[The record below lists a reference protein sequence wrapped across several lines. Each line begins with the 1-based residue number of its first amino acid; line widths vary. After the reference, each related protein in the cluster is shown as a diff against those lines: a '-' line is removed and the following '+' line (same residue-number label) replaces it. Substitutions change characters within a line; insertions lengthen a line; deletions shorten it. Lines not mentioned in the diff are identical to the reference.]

1 MHIFWARELLMEGE
15 SQRREVAMNQTK
27 EKKKGERSEAEK
39 RKIKTLKLFM
49 EENKFIDPIFD
60 FEILK

>member
-1 MHIFWARELLMEGE
+1 MEGE
-15 SQRREVAMNQTK
+15 SQRVVAMNQTK